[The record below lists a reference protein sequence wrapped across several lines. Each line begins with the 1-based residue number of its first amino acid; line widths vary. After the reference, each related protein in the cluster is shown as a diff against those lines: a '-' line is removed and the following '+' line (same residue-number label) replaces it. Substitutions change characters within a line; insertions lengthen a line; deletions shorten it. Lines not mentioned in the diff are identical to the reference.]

1 MIVSLLVVTS
11 VDVTITYYD
20 RRLFFQEHGA

>member
-1 MIVSLLVVTS
+1 MIVSLLVVIS
-11 VDVTITYYD
+11 VDVTITYCD